1 MGYRKLRPGANIN
14 KLPVT
19 TDTLPSDCT
28 RLSAIG
34 QIYRLEMG
42 TGVTHQP
49 IATISSRYS
58 LIIIFDMPVIGR
70 LLFFQN
76 GIFSGNWYLT
86 ETSTV
91 FPIALHPVVVQ
102 AVAQLAFEK
111 PLELSLLLV
120 YHVPVT
126 VILLGS
132 IPMNPTL
139 RTYF

>member
-1 MGYRKLRPGANIN
+1 MG
-14 KLPVT
+14 
-19 TDTLPSDCT
+19 S
-28 RLSAIG
+28 
-34 QIYRLEMG
+34 
-42 TGVTHQP
+42 GVMHQR
-49 IATISSRYS
+49 IAAISSRYS
-58 LIIIFDMPVIGR
+58 LIIIFDTPVIGR
-70 LLFFQN
+70 VLFFQN
-76 GIFSGNWYLT
+76 GIFIGNWYTT
-86 ETSTV
+86 ETPTA

-132 IPMNPTL
+132 IPINPTL